1 MKNKGK
7 IKILMSG
14 GGTGG
19 HIFPAIA
26 IADGLK
32 KKLEN
37 VEILFVGAKSR
48 MEMEKVPQAG
58 YNIKGLWISGFQRK
72 LDKQNLM
79 FPFKLVS
86 SLMAASKIVRE
97 FKPDIAI
104 GTGGYA
110 SGPLLFM
117 ASRKGV
123 PTLILEQNSYPGV
136 TTKLLAGRADK
147 VCVAYE
153 GMEKYFEKKKIIVTG
168 SPIREQINQSKITKE
183 EASKFFGLNPKKEVL
198 LIIGGSQG
206 SVGINRA
213 IKANLEKII
222 ERGMQLLWQTG
233 TSSFDEATVLVKEKG
248 LESKV
253 IVKKFISRMD
263 MAYAASTVVV
273 SRSGAIA
280 LAEIV
285 AVGKPAIFIPLP
297 SAAEDHQTKNAM
309 TLVEKGAAVL
319 VKEKDAVTELAIEV
333 EKLTSDEDSRIQ
345 MLNKL
350 KDFETPNATEKIVSV
365 ALDLIKNRE

>member
-1 MKNKGK
+1 
-7 IKILMSG
+7 
-14 GGTGG
+14 
-19 HIFPAIA
+19 
-26 IADGLK
+26 
-32 KKLEN
+32 
-37 VEILFVGAKSR
+37 

-58 YNIKGLWISGFQRK
+58 YDIKGLWISGFQRK

-79 FPFKLVS
+79 FPFKLIS
-86 SLMAASKIVRE
+86 SLMGASKIIRD

-117 ASRKGV
+117 AGRKGV

-147 VCVAYE
+147 ICVAYR
-153 GMEKYFEKKKIIVTG
+153 GMEKYFDKKKIIVTG
-168 SPIREQINQSKITKE
+168 SPIRSQITQSKIGKG
-183 EASKFFGLNPKKEVL
+183 EACKHFGLGTSKEVL

-206 SVGINRA
+206 AIGINNA
-213 IKANLEKII
+213 IKANLEKITQG
-222 ERGMQLLWQTG
+222 GMQLLWQTG
-233 TSSFDEATVLVKEKG
+233 ISSYEEAKNLVAEKG
-248 LESKV
+248 LEQMV

-263 MAYAASTVVV
+263 MAYAASTIVV

-297 SAAEDHQTKNAM
+297 TAAEDHQTKNAL
-309 TLVEKGAAVL
+309 TLAEKGAAVL
-319 VKEKDAVTELAIEV
+319 VKEKNAVAELAQAV
-333 EKLTSDEDSRIQ
+333 EQLKSDDASRKQ
-345 MLNKL
+345 MLEKL
-350 KDFETPNATEKIVSV
+350 KDFETPRATDKIVDV
-365 ALDLIKNRE
+365 ALDLLKKK

>member
-32 KKLEN
+32 KRLQDT
-37 VEILFVGAKSR
+37 EILFVGAKGR

-58 YNIKGLWISGFQRK
+58 YNIQGLWISGFQRK

-79 FPFKLVS
+79 FPFKLIS
-86 SLMAASKIVRE
+86 SLRGASKIVKD
-97 FKPDIAI
+97 FIPDIAI

-136 TTKLLAGRADK
+136 TTKLLAGRANK
-147 VCVAYE
+147 ICVAYN
-153 GMEKYFEKKKIIVTG
+153 GMEKYFEKEKIVVTG
-168 SPIREQINQSKITKE
+168 SPIREQIIASKINKE
-183 EASKFFGLNPKKEVL
+183 EACKFFGLDVKKEVL

-206 SVGINRA
+206 AIGINNA
-213 IKANLEKII
+213 IKANLEKITQG
-222 ERGMQLLWQTG
+222 GMQLLWQTG
-233 TSSFDEATVLVKEKG
+233 ISSYEEATAMVKEKG
-248 LESKV
+248 LEQMV
-253 IVKKFISRMD
+253 VVKKFISRMD

-285 AVGKPAIFIPLP
+285 AVGKPAVFIPLP
-297 SAAEDHQTKNAM
+297 TAAEDHQTKNAM

-319 VKEKDAVTELAIEV
+319 VKQNQAVDELAQAV
-333 EKLTSDEDSRIQ
+333 EKLLSDDASRKQ
-345 MLNKL
+345 MLEKL
-350 KDFETPNATEKIVSV
+350 KQFETPNATEKIVDV
-365 ALDLIKNRE
+365 ALGLLKTK